1 MSDMVRKVHNAT
13 PLHMPADFG
22 DNETYEDYCAE
33 AMIAAIYMKAE
44 SDEEDLIQEEKLP
57 VNETKENLE
66 IENKVKTDNEDGA
79 SDKDESQA
87 EDPQIKNEGET
98 KNY

>member
-33 AMIAAIYMKAE
+33 AMISAIYMKAE
-44 SDEEDLIQEEKLP
+44 SDEEI
-57 VNETKENLE
+57 
-66 IENKVKTDNEDGA
+66 VKTLIDPVPDYGWDLDINEAIRIVKEMRMLG
-79 SDKDESQA
+79 S
-87 EDPQIKNEGET
+87 
-98 KNY
+98 

>member
-33 AMIAAIYMKAE
+33 AMIAAIYML
-44 SDEEDLIQEEKLP
+44 SLIH
-57 VNETKENLE
+57 
-66 IENKVKTDNEDGA
+66 I
-79 SDKDESQA
+79 
-87 EDPQIKNEGET
+87 
-98 KNY
+98 

>member
-33 AMIAAIYMKAE
+33 AMISAIYMKAE
-44 SDEEDLIQEEKLP
+44 SDEEIVKNLIDPDPDYGWDLDI
-57 VNETKENLE
+57 NEAIRIVKEMRML
-66 IENKVKTDNEDGA
+66 A
-79 SDKDESQA
+79 S
-87 EDPQIKNEGET
+87 
-98 KNY
+98 

>member
-33 AMIAAIYMKAE
+33 AMIAAIYMKDE
-44 SDEEDLIQEEKLP
+44 SDEEIVKNLIDPDPDYGWDLDI
-57 VNETKENLE
+57 NEAVRIVKEMRML
-66 IENKVKTDNEDGA
+66 G
-79 SDKDESQA
+79 S
-87 EDPQIKNEGET
+87 
-98 KNY
+98 

>member
-33 AMIAAIYMKAE
+33 AMIAAIQMQA
-44 SDEEDLIQEEKLP
+44 STDEEIVNTLVDPDPDFGWDLD
-57 VNETKENLE
+57 VNEAVRIVKELRMM
-66 IENKVKTDNEDGA
+66 G
-79 SDKDESQA
+79 S
-87 EDPQIKNEGET
+87 
-98 KNY
+98 

>member
-33 AMIAAIYMKAE
+33 AMIAAIQMQ
-44 SDEEDLIQEEKLP
+44 SSTDEEIVNTLVDPDPDYGWDLD
-57 VNETKENLE
+57 VNEAVRIVKELRMM
-66 IENKVKTDNEDGA
+66 G
-79 SDKDESQA
+79 S
-87 EDPQIKNEGET
+87 
-98 KNY
+98 

>member
-33 AMIAAIYMKAE
+33 AMIAAIYMKDE
-44 SDEEDLIQEEKLP
+44 SDEEIVKNLIDPDPDYGWDLDI
-57 VNETKENLE
+57 NEAIRIVKEMRML
-66 IENKVKTDNEDGA
+66 G
-79 SDKDESQA
+79 S
-87 EDPQIKNEGET
+87 
-98 KNY
+98 

>member
-33 AMIAAIYMKAE
+33 AMIAAIYMKDE
-44 SDEEDLIQEEKLP
+44 SDEEIVKNLIDPDPDYGWDLD
-57 VNETKENLE
+57 VNEAVRIVKELRMM
-66 IENKVKTDNEDGA
+66 G
-79 SDKDESQA
+79 S
-87 EDPQIKNEGET
+87 
-98 KNY
+98 

>member
-33 AMIAAIYMKAE
+33 AMIAAIYMKDE
-44 SDEEDLIQEEKLP
+44 SDEEIVKNLIEPDPDYGWVLDI
-57 VNETKENLE
+57 NEAIRIVKEMRML
-66 IENKVKTDNEDGA
+66 G
-79 SDKDESQA
+79 S
-87 EDPQIKNEGET
+87 
-98 KNY
+98 